1 MKKRYNIQYL
11 LALMFTLALVGC
23 SNDDFLTT
31 QSDETN
37 VVSFSIGTDMPQ
49 VVSKARDGYRDWTEN
64 DPQSFGAFGMYDRNF
79 ANIDKLFSNQRVER
93 VGSAWTYSPAKYWA
107 DYTWCQAFD
116 FFGYMPYM
124 DADTSEPPA
133 ARNGVKF
140 EQGGEGHEN
149 EYTLSFP
156 VTLGDADSDG
166 TIDAVTS
173 TASEVPLICHAPVHK
188 TVVGDVINYEM
199 DQVLTGFSLK
209 FMLGTKM
216 TALRDFVIKEVKIK
230 GAVDEMPYSGTVS
243 RTYTYDPSNDSWS
256 SGDVTWTDI
265 TNSTTA
271 TEFTV
276 PFVDHDGDKTI
287 YDNTNS
293 TLRIGYSDPVET
305 VADARQWGNPF
316 YAIPSASFN
325 PTIEVKY
332 DVTVKD
338 ENGNFIETR
347 ENITST
353 IEFSS
358 GYFTD
363 YASGSVGKIHP
374 IVVQIV
380 PSYLYVLADADQRA
394 SWIIVQD

>member
-11 LALMFTLALVGC
+11 LALIFTLALVGC

-31 QSDETN
+31 QSDEAK

-49 VVSKARDGYRDWTEN
+49 VVSKARDGYRDWTTD
-64 DPQSFGAFGMYDRNF
+64 DPTSFGAFGMYDRNF
-79 ANIDKLFSNQRVER
+79 ANIDKLFSNQQVNWDDVNEK
-93 VGSAWTYSPAKYWA
+93 WTYSPAKYWA
-107 DYTWCQAFD
+107 DYTWCQTFD
-116 FFGYMPYM
+116 FFGYMPYVA
-124 DADTSEPPA
+124 DATLT
-133 ARNGVKF
+133 
-140 EQGGEGHEN
+140 QGGVGSEN

-156 VTLGDADSDG
+156 VTLD
-166 TIDAVTS
+166 DAVTS
-173 TASEVPLICHAPVHK
+173 DVATVPLICAAPVHK

-230 GAVDEMPYSGTVS
+230 GAANEMPYSGTVS

-256 SGDVTWTDI
+256 SGDVTWTGI

-287 YDNTNS
+287 YDNS

-316 YAIPSASFN
+316 YAIPSEFFN

-338 ENGNFIETR
+338 ENGTYITTR
-347 ENITST
+347 SNIVST
-353 IEFSS
+353 IKFKDDN
-358 GYFTD
+358 FTT
-363 YASGSVGKIHP
+363 YTAAGAVAKVNP

-380 PSYLYVLADADQRA
+380 PNYLYVLADADQRLGYLVIE
-394 SWIIVQD
+394 SE

>member
-31 QSDETN
+31 QSDEAK
-37 VVSFSIGTDMPQ
+37 VMSFSIGTSMEE
-49 VVSKARDGYRDWTEN
+49 VASKASTDYRAWKTG
-64 DPQSFGAFGMYDRNF
+64 DPTSFGAYGIYNRNMTT
-79 ANIDKLFSNQRVER
+79 KLFDNQEVTR
-93 VGSAWTYSPAKYWA
+93 SDSKWTYTPLKYWA
-107 DYTWCQAFD
+107 DYTWCETFD
-116 FFGYMPYM
+116 FFGYMPYKEEGVSFTQGTG
-124 DADTSEPPA
+124 ADV
-133 ARNGVKF
+133 NK
-140 EQGGEGHEN
+140 
-149 EYTLSFP
+149 YTLSFP
-156 VTLGDADSDG
+156 VTLGDANSDG
-166 TIDAVTS
+166 KNDAVTS

-199 DQVLTGFSLK
+199 DQVLTGFTLK

-230 GAVDEMPYSGTVS
+230 GAANEMPYSGTVS

-276 PFVDHDGDKTI
+276 LFVDHDGDKTI

-316 YAIPSASFN
+316 YAIPSEFFN

-338 ENGNFIETR
+338 ENGTYITTR
-347 ENITST
+347 SNIVST
-353 IEFSS
+353 IKFKDDN
-358 GYFTD
+358 FTT
-363 YASGSVGKIHP
+363 YTAAGAVAKVHP

-380 PSYLYVLADADQRA
+380 PAYLFVLADADQRLGYLV
-394 SWIIVQD
+394 IQD

>member
-1 MKKRYNIQYL
+1 MKRIINRKFPL
-11 LALMFTLALVGC
+11 MFSLALSLFSC
-23 SNDDFLTT
+23 SNEDFLTT
-31 QSDETN
+31 QSDETK
-37 VVSFSIGTDMPQ
+37 VVSFSIDTGMDEVTA
-49 VVSKARDGYRDWTEN
+49 KAREGYRDWASG
-64 DPQSFGAFGMYDRNF
+64 DPTTFGAYGLYNRKMDE
-79 ANIDKLFSNQRVER
+79 KLFDNQEVTKG
-93 VGSAWTYSPAKYWA
+93 VSGWTYSPLKYWA
-107 DYTWCQAFD
+107 DYTWCETFD
-116 FFGYMPYM
+116 FFGYMPHM
-124 DADTSEPPA
+124 SADTSEPPA

-156 VTLGDADSDG
+156 VTLGN
-166 TIDAVTS
+166 AVTS

-199 DQVLTGFSLK
+199 DQVLTGFNLK

-230 GAVDEMPYSGTVS
+230 GAANEMPYSGTVS
-243 RTYTYDPSNDSWS
+243 RTYTYDPSTDSWS
-256 SGDVTWTDI
+256 SGNVTWTGI

-287 YDNTNS
+287 YTNN

-338 ENGNFIETR
+338 ENGTYITTR
-347 ENITST
+347 ENIVST
-353 IEFSS
+353 INFTE
-358 GYFTD
+358 GYFKAYT
-363 YASGSVGKIHP
+363 AAGAVAKVNP

-380 PSYLYVLADADQRA
+380 PDYLYVLADADQRA
-394 SWIIVQD
+394 SWLIVE

>member
-31 QSDETN
+31 QSDEAK

-49 VVSKARDGYRDWTEN
+49 VVSKARDGYSDWTEN

-79 ANIDKLFSNQRVER
+79 ANIDKFFNNQEVTR
-93 VGSAWTYSPAKYWA
+93 SDSKWTYTPLKYWA

-124 DADTSEPPA
+124 DADTSEPQA

-156 VTLGDADSDG
+156 VTLGN
-166 TIDAVTS
+166 AVTS

-230 GAVDEMPYSGTVS
+230 GAENEMPYSGTVS

-256 SGDVTWTDI
+256 SGDVTWDI
-265 TNSTTA
+265 VKNTTA

-276 PFVDHDGDKTI
+276 PFVDHDETGSI
-287 YDNTNS
+287 YDNG

-316 YAIPSASFN
+316 YAIPSADFH
-325 PTIEVKY
+325 PDIEVKY

-338 ENGNFIETR
+338 EDGTYITTR
-347 ENITST
+347 SNIVST
-353 IEFSS
+353 IHFTE
-358 GYFTD
+358 GYFKAYT
-363 YASGSVGKIHP
+363 AAGAVAKVNP

-380 PSYLYVLADADQRA
+380 PDYLYVLADADQRA
-394 SWIIVQD
+394 SWLIVE

>member
-11 LALMFTLALVGC
+11 LALVFTLALVAC

-31 QSDETN
+31 QSDEAK

-49 VVSKARDGYRDWTEN
+49 VVSKAREGYRDWTEN
-64 DPQSFGAFGMYDRNF
+64 DPQSFGAYGIYNRNMTT
-79 ANIDKLFSNQRVER
+79 KLFDNEEVTRSD
-93 VGSAWTYSPAKYWA
+93 SKWTYDPLKYWA
-107 DYTWCQAFD
+107 DYTWCETFD
-116 FFGYMPYM
+116 FFGYMPYKEEGTTLTQGTG
-124 DADTSEPPA
+124 AD
-133 ARNGVKF
+133 
-140 EQGGEGHEN
+140 EN
-149 EYTLSFP
+149 KYTLSFP
-156 VTLGDADSDG
+156 VELSDG
-166 TIDAVTS
+166 VIDNVAD
-173 TASEVPLICHAPVHK
+173 VPLICHAPVHK

-230 GAVDEMPYSGTVS
+230 GAANEMPYSGTVS

-256 SGDVTWTDI
+256 SDDVPTWTGI

-271 TEFTV
+271 TEFNV

-287 YDNTNS
+287 YDSTNGTG

-338 ENGNFIETR
+338 ENDTYITTR
-347 ENITST
+347 ENIVST
-353 IEFSS
+353 IKFTE
-358 GYFTD
+358 GYFKAYT
-363 YASGSVGKIHP
+363 AAGAVAKVNP

-380 PSYLYVLADADQRA
+380 PDYLYVMADADQRA
-394 SWIIVQD
+394 SWLIVE